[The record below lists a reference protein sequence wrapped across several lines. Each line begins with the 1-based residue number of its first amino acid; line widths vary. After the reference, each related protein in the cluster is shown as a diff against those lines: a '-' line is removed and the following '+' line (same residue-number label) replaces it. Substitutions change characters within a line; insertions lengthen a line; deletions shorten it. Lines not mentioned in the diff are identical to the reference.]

1 MIRHQPEREQERRGD
16 AQTRDGI
23 ADEDDAEG
31 ERGERRSGQPAEEGI
46 DHHADAEQMQH
57 AEPDDDRPVGKAE
70 SVHPRGDE
78 RDEHDR
84 AEHDQAAAEAPRAER
99 RAAAGQDDKEDA
111 AVLLD
116 ELEPRGERKV
126 QADEKLQ
133 VEQEMDDD
141 DAEDTEAAERV
152 QLPDPLFLHSVLLK

>member
-1 MIRHQPEREQERRGD
+1 MPKVTSEMSRPQ
-16 AQTRDGI
+16 AKT
-23 ADEDDAEG
+23 
-31 ERGERRSGQPAEEGI
+31 
-46 DHHADAEQMQH
+46 MQ
-57 AEPDDDRPVGKAE
+57 
-70 SVHPRGDE
+70 
-78 RDEHDR
+78 
-84 AEHDQAAAEAPRAER
+84 PRAEAAR
-99 RAAAGQDDKEDA
+99 AERGAAAGEEDEDHA

-116 ELEPRGERKV
+116 ELEPRGEREV